1 MEILLLNI
9 AGTLATLVGY
19 LAMVFWHDVSRD
31 S

>member
-1 MEILLLNI
+1 MEFLLLNL

-19 LAMVFWHDVSRD
+19 LAVVFWHDVSRD